1 MGSLQ
6 HRSLLDLGGHCFIN
20 GIHGSTQGLK
30 HNQLR
35 RIERLGSRRVPAD
48 EIVSAEL
55 ARQMAELSQETGRQ
69 IGVLLNRKGKVEYVM
84 VGTAK
89 QIEMPDFG

>member
-1 MGSLQ
+1 M
-6 HRSLLDLGGHCFIN
+6 
-20 GIHGSTQGLK
+20 
-30 HNQLR
+30 
-35 RIERLGSRRVPAD
+35 PAD